1 MLCEEM
7 DRLNIDVMGLA
18 ETYIKANP
26 YTLRPT
32 KRNKRTYK
40 LYVSDCDDKGRKG
53 VGFLICDKLDQR
65 YKCSTRRTKCN
76 WNQPG
81 HGSKLRISDPSVH
94 TRHISKKRRSRQ
106 VLRKS

>member
-18 ETYIKANP
+18 ETYIKANT

-32 KRNKRTYK
+32 KRNERTYK
-40 LYVSDCDDKGRKG
+40 LYASDCDDKRRKG

-65 YKCSTRRTKCN
+65 VIKIASEGPNVTVIN
-76 WNQPG
+76 LDMG
-81 HGSKLRISDPSVH
+81 
-94 TRHISKKRRSRQ
+94 
-106 VLRKS
+106 